1 MPYFD
6 ESGNEVSGLLTEAEL
21 NEKIEAERAALEEKF
36 NAEKASVS
44 ERIGAL
50 EAEKRAAQEA
60 LDAAR
65 SGTGG
70 GDGGD
75 KDVNLANL
83 RKKLEDTTSAL
94 EAERKLN
101 AERFSAIEGQSLQ
114 QEIDSIAGNNADL
127 AKKIRYNYDNVLTG
141 MKSGTREEMR
151 AKIASA
157 YRLSVPVSDTPDALS
172 IAISGGN
179 RGAGNVSGTGTD
191 KKFTPKEVAAGRMF
205 GITDQDRA
213 KYANDPRF
221 KH

>member
-65 SGTGG
+65 GGAGG

-83 RKKLEDTTSAL
+83 RKKLEDTTASL
-94 EAERKLN
+94 EAERQLN
-101 AERFSAIEGQSLQ
+101 AQRFSAIEGESLQ
-114 QEIDSIAGNNADL
+114 QEIDAIARNNADL

-141 MKSGTREEMR
+141 MKGATKEEMR
-151 AKIASA
+151 AKVASA
-157 YRLSVPVSDTPDALS
+157 YRLSIPAADSPDALS
-172 IAISGGN
+172 IAIGGGN
-179 RGAGNVSGTGTD
+179 RGATGPAVSGSE

-213 KYANDPRF
+213 KYSNDPRF